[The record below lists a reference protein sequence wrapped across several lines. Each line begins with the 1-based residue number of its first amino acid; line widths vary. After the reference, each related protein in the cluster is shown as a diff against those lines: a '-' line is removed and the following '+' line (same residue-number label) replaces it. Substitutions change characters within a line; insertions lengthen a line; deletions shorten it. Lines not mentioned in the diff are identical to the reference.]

1 MKVKIFVIF
10 IIGIIIV
17 GGVYFLSE
25 KSVGTKINQEPIQ
38 KAVEPAVIKK
48 TISDGFL
55 SALDDVLSAKVG
67 DTFGDMKVIS
77 VKPLINDGREVK
89 FKGQVEITGEYS
101 FEDALWQTWMISNIN
116 SESQKKIPFSKRFA
130 LTHPE
135 KGKLDQWFG
144 SKESFGTATILID
157 NVTVALIPGTDA
169 GGFFATVVKV
179 VSKEELFPKGYK
191 G

>member
-1 MKVKIFVIF
+1 MKVKIFVIL
-10 IIGIIIV
+10 IIGVVIV
-17 GGVYFLSE
+17 GGVYFLNE
-25 KSVGTKINQEPIQ
+25 KSAGTKTNKEPIQ
-38 KAVEPAVIKK
+38 KVIEPTVIEK
-48 TISDGFL
+48 TI
-55 SALDDVLSAKVG
+55 LDDVLSAKVG

-77 VKPLINDGREVK
+77 VKPLINDGREVE

-101 FEDALWQTWMISNIN
+101 FEDALWQTWMISNMN

-157 NVTVALIPGTDA
+157 DVTVALIPGTDA

-179 VSKEELFPKGYK
+179 VSKEELFPEGYK